1 MSRTTIKNWAVEH
14 AYRDLFFADPN
25 LEHNE
30 WLKYMYRNF
39 GEMED
44 EGLRAPPLAQ
54 LFEEDIVAMGQQ
66 KSERDIVDLPPE
78 LDYRTRREN
87 NGE

>member
-44 EGLRAPPLAQ
+44 EGLRAPPLAR
-54 LFEEDIVAMGQQ
+54 LFTENITKTGEMPERNIVN
-66 KSERDIVDLPPE
+66 LPRE
-78 LDYRTRREN
+78 LDYRTRKEN